1 MASFKTNEAARLN
14 RLASMTDTR
23 PEPDAPAPAAPS
35 RANQYQGRVQLRD
48 ACLIRIDRIEADPNQ
63 PRSEFDAESLERLAA
78 SLKQRGQLQPI
89 RVRWNEVNS
98 RYSVVVG
105 ERRWRAAALA
115 GLESLACIVVPGDAT
130 PEEILE
136 DQLVENCLRVDLRPI
151 EQARAYQSLIER
163 LGLSQRALADTLN
176 ISQGHVM
183 QALKLLELPE
193 PIRASIE
200 EGKIAPTI
208 GYELSKIEDRTAQ
221 AELARDAAAGLLKR
235 DEIKEQTTRA
245 RRGRPASSRGAT
257 SSKGKGKGK
266 AARLPAVIKHRSQ
279 SGVRVVAHTTT
290 RHALADVIAALRE
303 LADRLQRESEPEA
316 QHAA

>member
-1 MASFKTNEAARLN
+1 L
-14 RLASMTDTR
+14 
-23 PEPDAPAPAAPS
+23 
-35 RANQYQGRVQLRD
+35 RANQYQGRVQHRD

-89 RVRWNEVNS
+89 RVRWNEANS

-115 GLESLACIVVPGDAT
+115 GLESLACVVVPGGVT

-163 LGLSQRALADTLN
+163 LGLSQRALADKLN
-176 ISQGHVM
+176 ISQGQVM
-183 QALKLLELPE
+183 QALKLLELPD
-193 PIRASIE
+193 PIKAAIE

-208 GYELSKIEDRTAQ
+208 GYELSKIEDRAAQ

-235 DEIKEQTTRA
+235 DEIKEQTARTR
-245 RRGRPASSRGAT
+245 RRRPA
-257 SSKGKGKGK
+257 KGKGTTSGKGRGK
-266 AARLPAVIKHRSQ
+266 ATPLPAVIKHRSQ
-279 SGVRVVAHTTT
+279 SGVRVVVHTTA
-290 RHALADVIAALRE
+290 RHALADVVAALRDF
-303 LADRLQRESEPEA
+303 ADRLQNESAPEA
-316 QHAA
+316 QQAA

>member
-1 MASFKTNEAARLN
+1 MASFKTNEAARRN

-23 PEPDAPAPAAPS
+23 PAPEVQAPAPAAAS
-35 RANQYQGRVQLRD
+35 RASQYQGRVQLRD
-48 ACLIRIDRIEADPNQ
+48 ACLIRIDCIEADPNQ

-89 RVRWNEVNS
+89 RVRWNEANS

-115 GLESLACIVVPGDAT
+115 GLESLTCVVVSGDT
-130 PEEILE
+130 SPEEILE

-163 LGLSQRALADTLN
+163 LGLSQRALAEKLN
-176 ISQGHVM
+176 ISQGQVM
-183 QALKLLELPE
+183 QALKLLDLPE
-193 PIRASIE
+193 PIKASIE

-208 GYELSKIEDRTAQ
+208 GYELSKVEDRAAQ

-245 RRGRPASSRGAT
+245 RRSR
-257 SSKGKGKGK
+257 KGKGNAKGK
-266 AARLPAVIKHRSQ
+266 AARLPAVIKHRSH
-279 SGVRVVAHTTT
+279 SGVRVAVQTTA
-290 RHALADVIAALRE
+290 RHALADVLAALHE
-303 LADRLQRESEPEA
+303 FADRLQRESEPEA
-316 QHAA
+316 QEAA